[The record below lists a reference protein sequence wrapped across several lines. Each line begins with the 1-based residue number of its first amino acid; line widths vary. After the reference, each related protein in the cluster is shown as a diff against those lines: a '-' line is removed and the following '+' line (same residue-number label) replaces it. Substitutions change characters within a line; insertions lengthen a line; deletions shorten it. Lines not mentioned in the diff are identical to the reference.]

1 MRFRSI
7 ALVATVAL
15 GVSLSLAAQTRPAQV
30 PTLRLYVFEN
40 GFIRGLDT
48 KLFNL
53 AREDVKEPDFVN
65 SSYLIVHPRGTLQFD
80 SGGIP
85 DSQFTGDG
93 APVTEGVMSAT
104 KPLGPQL
111 ANAGYRPSDITY
123 FALSHYH
130 SDHTGNANAFA
141 ASTWIT
147 QKAERDF
154 MFGDKPQGIIQPAT
168 YAALKGSKTRLLDN
182 EELDVFGDGTVRLIP
197 TPGHTPGHQVLLV
210 RLPKRGPV
218 LLAGDLYHYPEE
230 RTKGIVPTFEFNADQ
245 SKASRARVEAL
256 LKQTKAELWIEHDM
270 ATHAKLPKAP
280 AYVE

>member
-1 MRFRSI
+1 MRRRTI
-7 ALVATVAL
+7 AVAAAVTIAI
-15 GVSLSLAAQTRPAQV
+15 SLSLAAQTRPAQ
-30 PTLRLYVFEN
+30 TAALRLYVFEN

-85 DSQFTGDG
+85 DGQIKGDG
-93 APVTEGVMSAT
+93 SATTEGVMSASKT
-104 KPLGPQL
+104 LLSQL

-141 ASTWIT
+141 GSTWIT
-147 QKAERDF
+147 QKAERDL

-168 YAALKGSKTRLLDN
+168 YSALKGAKTRILDN
-182 EELDVFGDGTVRLIP
+182 QELDVFGDGTVRLIP

-230 RTKGIVPTFEFNADQ
+230 RARGITPTFEFNAEM
-245 SKASRARVEAL
+245 SKASRAKVEAL
-256 LKQTKAELWIEHDM
+256 LKETKAELWIEHDL

>member
-1 MRFRSI
+1 MKIRTAAIAATI
-7 ALVATVAL
+7 ALVMSMTP
-15 GVSLSLAAQTRPAQV
+15 AAQTPPRVTA
-30 PTLRLYVFEN
+30 LRLYVFEN

-53 AREDVKEPDFVN
+53 PREEVKEPDFVN

-85 DSQFTGDG
+85 DSQFKADG

-104 KPLGPQL
+104 KPLLPQL
-111 ANAGYRPSDITY
+111 AAAGYKPGDITY

-141 ASTWIT
+141 GSTWIT

-154 MFGDKPQGIIQPAT
+154 MFGDKPEGIIQPAT
-168 YAALKGSKTRLLDN
+168 YSALKGAKTRVLDN

-210 RLPKRGPV
+210 RLPKRGLV

-230 RTKGIVPTFEFNADQ
+230 RTRGTTPTFEFNAEQ
-245 SKASRARVEAL
+245 SKVSRAKVEAL

-270 ATHAKLPKAP
+270 ATHAKLPKSP

>member
-1 MRFRSI
+1 MKIRIAAIAATI
-7 ALVATVAL
+7 ALVMSMTP
-15 GVSLSLAAQTRPAQV
+15 AAQTPPRVTA
-30 PTLRLYVFEN
+30 LRLYVFEN

-53 AREDVKEPDFVN
+53 PREEVKEPDFVN

-85 DSQFTGDG
+85 DSQFKADG

-104 KPLGPQL
+104 KPLLPQL
-111 ANAGYRPSDITY
+111 AAAGYKPGDITY

-154 MFGDKPQGIIQPAT
+154 MFGDKPEGIIQPAT
-168 YAALKGSKTRLLDN
+168 YSALKGAKTRVLDN

-210 RLPKRGPV
+210 RLPKRGLV

-230 RTKGIVPTFEFNADQ
+230 RTKGTTPTFEFNAEQ
-245 SKASRARVEAL
+245 SKVSRAKVEAL

-270 ATHAKLPKAP
+270 ATHAKLPKSP

>member
-1 MRFRSI
+1 MKIRIAAIAATI
-7 ALVATVAL
+7 ALVMSMTP
-15 GVSLSLAAQTRPAQV
+15 AAQTPPRVTA
-30 PTLRLYVFEN
+30 LRLYVFEN

-53 AREDVKEPDFVN
+53 PREEVKEPDFVN

-85 DSQFTGDG
+85 DSQFKADG

-104 KPLGPQL
+104 KPLLPQL
-111 ANAGYRPSDITY
+111 AAAGYKPGDITY

-141 ASTWIT
+141 GSTWIT

-154 MFGDKPQGIIQPAT
+154 MFGDKPEGIIQPAT
-168 YAALKGSKTRLLDN
+168 YSALKGAKTRVLDN

-210 RLPKRGPV
+210 RLPKRGLV

-230 RTKGIVPTFEFNADQ
+230 RTRGTTPTFEFNAEQ
-245 SKASRARVEAL
+245 SKVSRAKVEAL

-270 ATHAKLPKAP
+270 ATHAKLPKSP